1 MKDKK
6 MENPTEKEGHVVTF
20 QKYERDL
27 LNHTQTYNGAE
38 YDLVCI
44 TAAHD
49 GKEYIFA
56 TISMWDQGFETR
68 VDTDWYEVEWPNV
81 GLADQA
87 ARAMIDDLLGL
98 EAEDR

>member
-1 MKDKK
+1 MNEHEWK
-6 MENPTEKEGHVVTF
+6 
-20 QKYERDL
+20 L
-27 LNHTQTYNGAE
+27 LNNTQKYNGAE
-38 YDLVCI
+38 YDLVTF

-56 TISMWDQGFETR
+56 TISMWDQGFETV

>member
-1 MKDKK
+1 MN
-6 MENPTEKEGHVVTF
+6 EHEWN
-20 QKYERDL
+20 L
-27 LNHTQTYNGAE
+27 LNNTQKYNGAE

-44 TAAHD
+44 TASHD